1 MLGIQIP
8 GRIQGRQQ
16 HHAAMK
22 AMIDG
27 LVADL
32 NKQFEVMK
40 EQFVHLDNRLKNI
53 EQGGQTDE
61 AAAAAQAQRECKAA
75 ANTLEANAKRG
86 MEAAGRSSLK
96 EQKETATSSVIP
108 EIADE
113 VASKLFDATN
123 KEEVPKTTLPPPYP
137 YPGTPSGS
145 FTVLTPRIHKLV
157 YIVCMVPKGLVF
169 TYILWQRNQIQQEV

>member
-1 MLGIQIP
+1 
-8 GRIQGRQQ
+8 
-16 HHAAMK
+16 
-22 AMIDG
+22 
-27 LVADL
+27 
-32 NKQFEVMK
+32 
-40 EQFVHLDNRLKNI
+40 
-53 EQGGQTDE
+53 
-61 AAAAAQAQRECKAA
+61 
-75 ANTLEANAKRG
+75 

-96 EQKETATSSVIP
+96 EQETATSSVIP

-169 TYILWQRNQIQQEV
+169 TYILWRRNQIQQEV